1 MRATCEVLVTEV
13 RGGSDLSSA
22 MSHCSKVFDHLYVS
36 MVKAGEVSGQMDII
50 LNRLAAYQE
59 ESAELSREIRSAM
72 TYPVISMILVVGIT
86 VFLMVGVV
94 PTFKEVFASMD
105 LTLPAI
111 TLVVLAVSDFMLGNL
126 VYIPVALMAL
136 VFAVGAAKR
145 TKAGLLAWDHLMLRL
160 PVFGK
165 LHAKVCLARFSRTFA
180 TLIRSGV
187 PILSTLDIVANTAGN
202 QVVAQ
207 AVIEARESVR
217 VGQQLSDPLAKRK
230 VFPPMVTRMIAIGE
244 RTGALETLLE
254 KIADFYDSQVK
265 AMVKALTSLI
275 EPLLISF
282 MGLIVGG
289 VVLSIFAPIMGLVEK
304 LSSSG

>member
-1 MRATCEVLVTEV
+1 
-13 RGGSDLSSA
+13 
-22 MSHCSKVFDHLYVS
+22 
-36 MVKAGEVSGQMDII
+36 
-50 LNRLAAYQE
+50 
-59 ESAELSREIRSAM
+59 
-72 TYPVISMILVVGIT
+72 
-86 VFLMVGVV
+86 
-94 PTFKEVFASMD
+94 
-105 LTLPAI
+105 
-111 TLVVLAVSDFMLGNL
+111 
-126 VYIPVALMAL
+126 MAL

-304 LSSSG
+304 LSSGG